1 MVHLLLRSFPTA
13 IHTEPLPLRS
23 SSNHQTMDLHTYPSE
38 SHTDSSP
45 CCVALQA
52 SVAHVN
58 GNLEIHIQS
67 EVAQFSKCRSQH
79 LLGCAR
85 RAQFRIQQQSKG
97 GFMTC
102 CLRHGRLHT
111 SSCHGRWP
119 LQPILA
125 ILTAW
130 PLRAR
135 RSEFGHVARA
145 SAVHVENDE

>member
-1 MVHLLLRSFPTA
+1 MVQLAFAVLSDRDSHGASPAAIELKSPNAHLPFRKSHGLVPMLHCA
-13 IHTEPLPLRS
+13 S
-23 SSNHQTMDLHTYPSE
+23 SERGSRQRQL
-38 SHTDSSP
+38 
-45 CCVALQA
+45 
-52 SVAHVN
+52 
-58 GNLEIHIQS
+58 GNPHPS

-79 LLGCAR
+79 LLGCAK

-102 CLRHGRLHT
+102 CLRHRRLHT